1 MLITYFPE
9 HPGYEELSS
18 GEVCPSGKEI
28 TSEEECRKAAKMLE
42 MQFAHSWNG
51 PRDFPGCLIAHDG
64 REKVFFNTSP
74 SPNNTANNLQY
85 GAICKRS
92 AGQ

>member
-1 MLITYFPE
+1 M
-9 HPGYEELSS
+9 
-18 GEVCPSGKEI
+18 CPSGKEI